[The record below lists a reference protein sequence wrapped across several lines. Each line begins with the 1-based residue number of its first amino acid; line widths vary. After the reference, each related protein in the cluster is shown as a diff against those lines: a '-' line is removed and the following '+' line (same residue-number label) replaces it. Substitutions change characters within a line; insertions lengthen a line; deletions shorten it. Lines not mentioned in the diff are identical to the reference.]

1 MNRKEYLMSES
12 TVNIPI
18 EKLHQFEGHPFSVPD
33 NDEMNML
40 IESIQQNGIINPL
53 IVRPKENTED
63 EYEVVSGH
71 RRLRAA
77 KKAGL
82 KTVPA
87 LIYAIDRDTAT
98 IAVVDCNLQRENIPP
113 SEKAKAFKMK
123 MDAISHQGKSTSRQL
138 VDKLKSAEFISQ
150 SESGRQV
157 QRYIRLTHLIP
168 ELSDMVD
175 KGKIAFT
182 PAVEIS
188 YLTEEEQKNLL
199 ETIQSEDCT
208 PSLSQAQKMKQLSQ
222 IHRLDMDMIFKIM
235 TTAKPNQK
243 EFLKLNSDKYDKFLS
258 KFSTPKE
265 KEEHIFK
272 ALEFYDKHQRKKDIT
287 K

>member
-1 MNRKEYLMSES
+1 MNRKENLMVKS
-12 TVNIPI
+12 TVNIPV

-77 KKAGL
+77 RKAGL

-138 VDKLKSAEFISQ
+138 VDKLKSAEFISR

-222 IHRLDMDMIFKIM
+222 LHRLDMDMIFKIM

-243 EFLKLNSDKYDKFLS
+243 EFLKLNSDKYDKFLG

-287 K
+287 R

>member
-1 MNRKEYLMSES
+1 M
-12 TVNIPI
+12 
-18 EKLHQFEGHPFSVPD
+18 PD

-77 KKAGL
+77 RKAGL

-208 PSLSQAQKMKQLSQ
+208 PSLSQAQRMKQLSQ
-222 IHRLDMDMIFKIM
+222 LHRLNMDMIFKIM

-243 EFLKLNSDKYDKFLS
+243 EFLKLSSDKYDKFLGG
-258 KFSTPKE
+258 FSTPKD
-265 KEEHIFK
+265 KEEHILK

>member
-1 MNRKEYLMSES
+1 MLKS

-18 EKLHQFEGHPFSVPD
+18 EKLHQFEGHPFSIPD
-33 NDEMNML
+33 NNEMNML

-77 KKAGL
+77 RKAGL

-87 LIYAIDRDTAT
+87 LIYSIDRETA
-98 IAVVDCNLQRENIPP
+98 IIMMVDSNLQRENILP

-168 ELSDMVD
+168 ELSDTVD
-175 KGKIAFT
+175 KGKISFT

-199 ETIQSEDCT
+199 ETIQSEECT

-222 IHRLDMDMIFKIM
+222 LHRLDIDMIFKIM

-243 EFLKLNSDKYDKFLS
+243 EFLKLNSDKYDKFLG
-258 KFSTPKE
+258 KFLTTKD

>member
-1 MNRKEYLMSES
+1 MLES

-40 IESIQQNGIINPL
+40 IESIHQNGIINPL

-77 KKAGL
+77 RKAGL

-113 SEKAKAFKMK
+113 SEKAFKMK

-150 SESGRQV
+150 AESGRQV

-199 ETIQSEDCT
+199 ETIQSEDST

-222 IHRLDMDMIFKIM
+222 LHHLDMDMIFKIM
-235 TTAKPNQK
+235 TTVKPNQK
-243 EFLKLNSDKYDKFLS
+243 EFLKLNSDKFDKFLGR
-258 KFSTPKE
+258 FSTPKE

-272 ALEFYDKHQRKKDIT
+272 ALEFFDKHQRKKDIT

>member
-1 MNRKEYLMSES
+1 MTES

-77 KKAGL
+77 RKAGL

-188 YLTEEEQKNLL
+188 YLT
-199 ETIQSEDCT
+199 
-208 PSLSQAQKMKQLSQ
+208 
-222 IHRLDMDMIFKIM
+222 
-235 TTAKPNQK
+235 
-243 EFLKLNSDKYDKFLS
+243 
-258 KFSTPKE
+258 
-265 KEEHIFK
+265 
-272 ALEFYDKHQRKKDIT
+272 
-287 K
+287 

>member
-1 MNRKEYLMSES
+1 
-12 TVNIPI
+12 
-18 EKLHQFEGHPFSVPD
+18 
-33 NDEMNML
+33 MNML

-77 KKAGL
+77 RKAGL

-138 VDKLKSAEFISQ
+138 VDKLKSADFISQ
-150 SESGRQV
+150 AESGRQV

-222 IHRLDMDMIFKIM
+222 LHRLDMDMIFKIM

-243 EFLKLNSDKYDKFLS
+243 EFLKLNSDKYDKFLG
-258 KFSTPKE
+258 KFSTPKD
-265 KEEHIFK
+265 KEEHIYK

>member
-1 MNRKEYLMSES
+1 MSES

-18 EKLHQFEGHPFSVPD
+18 EKLRPFEGHPFSVPD

-77 KKAGL
+77 RKAGL

-113 SEKAKAFKMK
+113 SEKAKAS
-123 MDAISHQGKSTSRQL
+123 I
-138 VDKLKSAEFISQ
+138 FIFHNF
-150 SESGRQV
+150 V
-157 QRYIRLTHLIP
+157 
-168 ELSDMVD
+168 
-175 KGKIAFT
+175 T
-182 PAVEIS
+182 PYS
-188 YLTEEEQKNLL
+188 
-199 ETIQSEDCT
+199 
-208 PSLSQAQKMKQLSQ
+208 
-222 IHRLDMDMIFKIM
+222 IFCSF
-235 TTAKPNQK
+235 
-243 EFLKLNSDKYDKFLS
+243 FL
-258 KFSTPKE
+258 
-265 KEEHIFK
+265 
-272 ALEFYDKHQRKKDIT
+272 
-287 K
+287 